1 MKNVTLPLVS
11 DFCFCKPL
19 KRVEKCMN
27 GVCVS
32 LRDLYLLLDCSVF
45 EEKMP
50 EMLTLLLAFSMF
62 HVLNQI
68 WVAIILPPKFFE

>member
-19 KRVEKCMN
+19 KRAEKCMN

-32 LRDLYLLLDCSVF
+32 LRDLYLLLNCSVF
-45 EEKMP
+45 EEEMP
-50 EMLTLLLAFSMF
+50 EILTSLLAFNMF
-62 HVLNQI
+62 CIKPNLGCNYTST
-68 WVAIILPPKFFE
+68 KDF